1 MLVNNKQLK
10 TMCNL
15 ADYHFEYLSYSNT
28 HIIMSKKFK
37 ELTVEAHIDKN
48 GRVNKKNIN
57 SFIELILE
65 LKPVEKISIVPSSL
79 SNQSFDVPE

>member
-15 ADYHFEYLSYSNT
+15 ADYHFEYLTYSKK

-57 SFIELILE
+57 SFIELILD

>member
-1 MLVNNKQLK
+1 
-10 TMCNL
+10 
-15 ADYHFEYLSYSNT
+15 
-28 HIIMSKKFK
+28 MSKTFK

-57 SFIELILE
+57 LFIELILD

-79 SNQSFDVPE
+79 SNQSFDVSE